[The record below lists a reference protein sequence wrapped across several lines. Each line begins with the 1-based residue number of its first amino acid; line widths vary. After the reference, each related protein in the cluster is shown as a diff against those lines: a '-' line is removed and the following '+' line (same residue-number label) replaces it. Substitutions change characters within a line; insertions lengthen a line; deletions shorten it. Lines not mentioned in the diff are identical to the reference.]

1 MRGGG
6 TGMTVGSRWWIG
18 IGLGLMLAALVGA
31 LIVARMAERAA
42 AQRLAWARV
51 EVGIAYME
59 AAVRR
64 LDAEEAVLGDAAQQP
79 GLRLHIQG
87 TLDHALAELLQG
99 IHRVRVAADPVLG
112 VEAVQPVLTKALEFE
127 DACRLVASLKEGAS
141 AEDWRHQAGRML
153 DARQGLV
160 AAMGDVRRRGAGM
173 QTPETTWRPL
183 LALAGMGFLFVV
195 WGLGRL
201 RVAAMSSAGTTRSRG
216 DDALLDALPVPVVLV
231 DAAGMVRRLNPAAA
245 TLLGVEPAVDP
256 GYPWSVLE
264 GGGSE
269 LDLGSLL
276 TREVCLLRGD
286 GTSVWVMRMV
296 APYRMGGEQ
305 YWLVVLWDISRR
317 RDVEQTLRVEVERW
331 RGIVESLECGLLAV
345 DGTRQVVAANAA
357 WARLLGRA
365 PTEVVGRS
373 VREAVPWLRGHDAG
387 SWVGKW
393 NGAWVLACDAMWPQG
408 GDGARVLAAM
418 DAGDAY
424 QRGVDAGRRLV
435 LERCLGILERMHAE
449 VAHLDKA
456 EISLRRLIQTL
467 QALLELRLGR
477 HAVLPEEVALRPFL
491 RRFFEQTRAHGER
504 WSVSVHVGQGRL
516 PEKCRVDAAML
527 WQAMEQLFWGACLR
541 ARGGRVLISVDAA
554 PSDDPGTALVTFGV
568 QAPGEPPNIPQALDM
583 PLGDELLDGEAL
595 HLVVA
600 ELTLRRLGA
609 RGIGRHQGPLGTELG
624 FSVELEVLPS
634 PQEEAEASLP
644 GPSSEALPHAEEPSS
659 VCSSASTSS
668 GFRVVIAED
677 NPFNAALLE
686 SLLVRLGARR
696 TKIVED
702 GERLV
707 EAVLQDP
714 TGFDLAVVDVEM
726 PGLSGP
732 EAVERLRAQDVG
744 LPVVAI
750 TAHDDAAMEQ
760 ACLAVGIS
768 AVLAKP
774 YDAPQLA
781 AVLRR
786 LGFMVNDG

>member
-1 MRGGG
+1 
-6 TGMTVGSRWWIG
+6 
-18 IGLGLMLAALVGA
+18 
-31 LIVARMAERAA
+31 
-42 AQRLAWARV
+42 
-51 EVGIAYME
+51 
-59 AAVRR
+59 
-64 LDAEEAVLGDAAQQP
+64 
-79 GLRLHIQG
+79 
-87 TLDHALAELLQG
+87 
-99 IHRVRVAADPVLG
+99 
-112 VEAVQPVLTKALEFE
+112 
-127 DACRLVASLKEGAS
+127 
-141 AEDWRHQAGRML
+141 
-153 DARQGLV
+153 
-160 AAMGDVRRRGAGM
+160 
-173 QTPETTWRPL
+173 
-183 LALAGMGFLFVV
+183 
-195 WGLGRL
+195 
-201 RVAAMSSAGTTRSRG
+201 
-216 DDALLDALPVPVVLV
+216 
-231 DAAGMVRRLNPAAA
+231 
-245 TLLGVEPAVDP
+245 
-256 GYPWSVLE
+256 
-264 GGGSE
+264 
-269 LDLGSLL
+269 
-276 TREVCLLRGD
+276 
-286 GTSVWVMRMV
+286 
-296 APYRMGGEQ
+296 
-305 YWLVVLWDISRR
+305 
-317 RDVEQTLRVEVERW
+317 
-331 RGIVESLECGLLAV
+331 
-345 DGTRQVVAANAA
+345 
-357 WARLLGRA
+357 
-365 PTEVVGRS
+365 
-373 VREAVPWLRGHDAG
+373 
-387 SWVGKW
+387 
-393 NGAWVLACDAMWPQG
+393 
-408 GDGARVLAAM
+408 
-418 DAGDAY
+418 
-424 QRGVDAGRRLV
+424 
-435 LERCLGILERMHAE
+435 
-449 VAHLDKA
+449 
-456 EISLRRLIQTL
+456 L

-491 RRFFEQTRAHGER
+491 RRFFEQTRAQGEL
-504 WSVSVHVGQGRL
+504 WGISVHVAQGQL
-516 PEKCRVDAAML
+516 PEKCRVDAAL
-527 WQAMEQLFWGACLR
+527 LRQAMEQLFWGACLR

-609 RGIGRHQGPLGTELG
+609 RGIGRYQGPLGTELG

-634 PQEEAEASLP
+634 PQEEAESSS

-750 TAHDDAAMEQ
+750 TAHDDPAMEQ
-760 ACLAVGIS
+760 ACLDAGIV

-774 YDAPQLA
+774 YDASHVA